1 LSADQRLKK
10 ADKILDSIRM
20 GLQRAIALHEMWAR
34 CADKRD
40 ILDRMDRSI
49 EGFGFGVVRDAIHR
63 DLVITLLT
71 VVLPG
76 QDTSACI
83 PALLD
88 IVEDSSVVNLM
99 KERSTQPKRV
109 EERIK
114 SAKVKSDSLVKSR
127 EVGTLRTVRNKLI
140 AHIVYDN
147 VAHGAKYGDERKVL
161 EQAIPIFEDLAL
173 AIKDRDFGLKAKPNQ
188 WRRHADAFWTHIASP
203 R

>member
-1 LSADQRLKK
+1 
-10 ADKILDSIRM
+10 
-20 GLQRAIALHEMWAR
+20 
-34 CADKRD
+34 
-40 ILDRMDRSI
+40 
-49 EGFGFGVVRDAIHR
+49 
-63 DLVITLLT
+63 
-71 VVLPG
+71 
-76 QDTSACI
+76 
-83 PALLD
+83 
-88 IVEDSSVVNLM
+88 M
-99 KERSTQPKRV
+99 KERSTQPKKV

-114 SAKVKSDSLVKSR
+114 SAKVKSDRLVKSH

-188 WRRHADAFWTHIASP
+188 WQRHAEAFWTHVAGA